1 MNLIKGFLI
10 LVTLFLLPSCKCNN
24 RKNVSLPDAE
34 INLPVKRLDLVLFQL
49 GTDSLGAKFRV
60 MNEKYDD
67 FLSFYVTNILSL
79 GDYKKQPEQ
88 TIENLA
94 KYLNDPYVQEVRD
107 SCEKVFS
114 DFSPYKKKLE
124 QALRYFKYYFPEKP
138 LPQVVTFLSNF
149 SYSAI
154 TFDTLY
160 LGIGLDMHL
169 GENFKYYTD
178 LYPRYMYE
186 KFSSEYLVANSVKAL
201 ATQHFQIEPKDN
213 TVLSQMIAKGI
224 ALHFTDLLMPD
235 AEDYKKIGYNP
246 EDIQWCMMSE
256 PEIWKF
262 FVDKQLLYS
271 TDMLQNRQY
280 ISPGPSASGMPREAP
295 GNIGSWLGWRI
306 VRAYV
311 KKYPDTKF
319 EELLKIEPQ
328 EMLVKSG
335 YKPARNLF

>member
-1 MNLIKGFLI
+1 MVLL
-10 LVTLFLLPSCKCNN
+10 TLFLLSSCRCNN
-24 RKNVSLPDAE
+24 RKNVRLPDTE
-34 INLPVKRLDLVLFQL
+34 LNISVKRLDRVLFQL
-49 GTDSLGAKFRV
+49 GADSLGAKFRV
-60 MNEKYDD
+60 MNAKYDD
-67 FLSFYVTNILSL
+67 FLAFYVTNVLNL

-88 TIENLA
+88 TMEKLA
-94 KYLNDPYVQEVRD
+94 AYLRDPYVHEVRD

-114 DFSPYKKKLE
+114 DFSPYKKELE
-124 QALRYFKYYFPEKP
+124 LALRYFHFYFPEKP
-138 LPQVVTFLSNF
+138 VPQIVTFLSNF
-149 SYSAI
+149 TYSAI

-160 LGIGLDMHL
+160 LGIALDMHL
-169 GENFKYYTD
+169 GESFKYYPD

-186 KFSSEYLVANSVKAL
+186 KFSSEYLVANSMKAL
-201 ATQHFQIEPKDN
+201 ATQHFNIEPKDN
-213 TVLSQMIAKGI
+213 TVLSQMIANGLT
-224 ALHFTDLLMPD
+224 LHFTDLLMPD

-262 FVDKQLLYS
+262 FVDRQLLYS

-280 ISPGPSASGMPREAP
+280 ISPGPAASGMPREAP
-295 GNIGSWLGWRI
+295 GNIGSWVGWRI

-328 EMLVKSG
+328 EMLVNSG

>member
-335 YKPARNLF
+335 YRI

>member
-1 MNLIKGFLI
+1 MNFLRGMTI
-10 LVTLFLLPSCKCNN
+10 LLAVFLLPSCKCNN
-24 RKNVSLPDAE
+24 RKNVSLPDSE

-67 FLSFYVTNILSL
+67 FLAFYVTNILSL

-88 TIENLA
+88 TIQNLA
-94 KYLNDPYVQEVRD
+94 KYLSDPYVQEVRD
-107 SCEKVFS
+107 SCEKVFG
-114 DFSPYKKKLE
+114 DFSPYKKELE
-124 QALRYFKYYFPEKP
+124 QALRYFKHYFPEKP

-178 LYPRYMYE
+178 LYPKYMYE

-201 ATQHFQIEPKDN
+201 ATQHFNIEPKDN

-262 FVDKQLLYS
+262 FVDKQVLYS

>member
-1 MNLIKGFLI
+1 MNFLRGMSI
-10 LVTLFLLPSCKCNN
+10 LLAVFILPSCKCNN

-67 FLSFYVTNILSL
+67 FLSFYVTNILNL

-88 TIENLA
+88 TVENLA

-114 DFSPYKKKLE
+114 DFSPYKKELE
-124 QALRYFKYYFPEKP
+124 QAFRYFKYYFPEKP

-169 GENFKYYTD
+169 GGNFKYYTD
-178 LYPRYMYE
+178 LYPKYMYE
-186 KFSSEYLVANSVKAL
+186 KFSPEYLVANSVKAL
-201 ATQHFQIEPKDN
+201 ATQHFNIEPKNN

-235 AEDYKKIGYNP
+235 EEDYKKIGYNP

-295 GNIGSWLGWRI
+295 GNIGSWVGWRI